1 MYKRIMR
8 QPELKTVRLKPE
20 DGFVIEISGYYT
32 EGEPDT
38 DDTPGT
44 GDSFEFAH
52 MEIME
57 GNVLDV
63 FFWANSKTA
72 EDIETLCIEAIK
84 KDDY

>member
-1 MYKRIMR
+1 MYKRMM
-8 QPELKTVRLKPE
+8 QPELKTVRLKV
-20 DGFVIEISGYYT
+20 GFEIEVSGYYT

-44 GDSFEFAH
+44 GDQFEFSH
-52 MEIME
+52 MEIIE

-63 FFWANSKTA
+63 FFWATDTNP
-72 EDIETLCIEAIK
+72 EDIETICIEAIK

>member
-1 MYKRIMR
+1 MIK
-8 QPELKTVRLKPE
+8 PELKTVKLNPQ
-20 DGFVIEISGYYT
+20 DNFVIEISGYYT

-44 GDSFEFAH
+44 GDGFEFSH
-52 MEIME
+52 MEILE

>member
-8 QPELKTVRLKPE
+8 QPELKTVKLKIQE
-20 DGFVIEISGYYT
+20 DFVVEISGYYT
-32 EGEPDT
+32 KGEPDT

-44 GDSFEFAH
+44 GDKFEFSH
-52 MEIME
+52 MEIIK
-57 GNVLDV
+57 GTLLDI

-72 EDIETLCIEAIK
+72 DDVETLCIEAIK